1 MPETVLPKFHE
12 SLMNDG
18 DYKKEFEQKTQLA
31 SQNPFCKNY
40 LKLGLREGLL
50 SDMAGALGKIHDTVV
65 RAAIPNFMAREII
78 DVRTT
83 TEALERFPLEKESV
97 AYVASEGGTVR
108 IHGAR
113 YSTVDINCNI
123 EIKDGVEWTK
133 QFAEDAK
140 WNVMNRQLEALGRSI
155 AKIETEKIV
164 GLFAG
169 IAVGDLATGGVLPG
183 GGTAMSWAKAVALW
197 DALESEDFGP
207 ADVVAVHPKQASQLF
222 TATEFINSQYLP
234 SNETELTRGLV
245 GQALTMRIHKST
257 AGTTNGVAH
266 SLNKS
271 VAAVM
276 LVRQDVQ
283 IEPYEDVK
291 NGVVGLVARERIGYG
306 VLRSKAVARM
316 TNILTSLP

>member
-1 MPETVLPKFHE
+1 MPLVLPKFHE
-12 SLMNDG
+12 SLMENS

-31 SQNPFCKNY
+31 CQNPFCKNY
-40 LKLGLREGLL
+40 LKLGLREGIL

-65 RAAIPNFMAREII
+65 RATIPNFMAREII

-155 AKIETEKIV
+155 AKIETEKVV

-169 IAVGDLATGGVLPG
+169 IAAGDLATGAVLAG
-183 GGTAMSWAKAVALW
+183 GGTAMSWSKAVALW
-197 DALESEDFGP
+197 DALESEDLGP
-207 ADVVAVHPKQASQLF
+207 ADALALHPKQASQLF

-234 SNETELTRGLV
+234 SSETELTRGLV
-245 GQALTMRIHKST
+245 GQALTMRIHKSS

-266 SLNKS
+266 SMNKS

-276 LVRQDVQ
+276 LVRQHVQ

-316 TNILTSLP
+316 TNLATSLP

>member
-1 MPETVLPKFHE
+1 MPVVLPKFHE
-12 SLMNDG
+12 SLMENG
-18 DYKKEFEQKTQLA
+18 DYKKEFEQKLQLA
-31 SQNPFCKNY
+31 YQNAFCKNY
-40 LKLGLREGLL
+40 LKLGLREGIL

-65 RAAIPNFMAREII
+65 HAAIPNFIAREII

-140 WNVMNRQLEALGRSI
+140 WNVMQRQLEALGRSI
-155 AKIETEKIV
+155 AKIETEKIT

-169 IAVGDLATGGVLPG
+169 IAVGDLATGDALTGE
-183 GGTAMSWAKAVALW
+183 GTTLSWSKTVALW
-197 DALESEDFGP
+197 DALESEDLGP
-207 ADVVAVHPKQASQLF
+207 ADVLALHPKQASQLF

-234 SNETELTRGLV
+234 SSETELTRGLV
-245 GQALTMRIHKST
+245 GQALTMRIHKSS

-266 SLNKS
+266 SMNKS
-271 VAAVM
+271 VAGVM
-276 LVRQDVQ
+276 LIRSDLT

-291 NGVVGLVARERIGYG
+291 NSVVGLVARERIGYG

-316 TNILTSLP
+316 TNISTSLP

>member
-1 MPETVLPKFHE
+1 MPVVLPKFHE
-12 SLMNDG
+12 GLMENV
-18 DYKKEFEQKTQLA
+18 DYKKEFEQKLQLA
-31 SQNPFCKNY
+31 YQNAFCKNY
-40 LKLGLREGLL
+40 LKLGLREGIL

-65 RAAIPNFMAREII
+65 QAAIPNFIAREII

-140 WNVMNRQLEALGRSI
+140 WNVMQRQLEALGRSI
-155 AKIETEKIV
+155 AKIETEKIT

-169 IAVGDLATGGVLPG
+169 IATGDLATGNALDG
-183 GGTAMSWAKAVALW
+183 GGSAMSWSKAVALW
-197 DALESEDFGP
+197 DALETEDFGP
-207 ADVVAVHPKQASQLF
+207 ADVMALHPKQASQLF

-245 GQALTMRIHKST
+245 GQALTMRIHKSS

-266 SLNKS
+266 SMNKS
-271 VAAVM
+271 VAGVM
-276 LVRQDVQ
+276 LIRSDLI
-283 IEPYEDVK
+283 IEPYEEVK
-291 NGVVGLVARERIGYG
+291 NGVVGLVGRERIGYG
-306 VLRSKAVARM
+306 VLRSKAVARI
-316 TNILTSLP
+316 TNISTSLP

>member
-1 MPETVLPKFHE
+1 MPIVLPKFHE
-12 SLMNDG
+12 SLMENG
-18 DYKKEFEQKTQLA
+18 DYKKEFEQKLQLA
-31 SQNPFCKNY
+31 YQNAFCKNY
-40 LKLGLREGLL
+40 LKLGLREGIL

-65 RAAIPNFMAREII
+65 HAAIPNFIAREII

-140 WNVMNRQLEALGRSI
+140 WNVMQRQLEALGRSI
-155 AKIETEKIV
+155 AKIETEKIT

-169 IAVGDLATGGVLPG
+169 IAVGDLATGTALNGE
-183 GGTAMSWAKAVALW
+183 GTTLSWSKTVALW
-197 DALESEDFGP
+197 DALESEDLGP
-207 ADVVAVHPKQASQLF
+207 ADVLALHPKQASQLF

-234 SNETELTRGLV
+234 SSETELTRGLV
-245 GQALTMRIHKST
+245 GQALTMRIHKSS

-266 SLNKS
+266 SMNKS
-271 VAAVM
+271 VAGVM
-276 LVRQDVQ
+276 LIRSDLT

-306 VLRSKAVARM
+306 ILRSKTVARM
-316 TNILTSLP
+316 TNIMTSLS

>member
-1 MPETVLPKFHE
+1 MPVVLPKFHE
-12 SLMNDG
+12 SLMGNG

-31 SQNPFCKNY
+31 CRNPFCKNY
-40 LKLGLREGLL
+40 LKLGLREGIL

-164 GLFAG
+164 GLFTG
-169 IAVGDLATGGVLPG
+169 IAAGDLATGAVLNG
-183 GGTAMSWAKAVALW
+183 GGTAMSWAKAVSLW

-207 ADVVAVHPKQASQLF
+207 ADALALHPKQASQLF

-245 GQALTMRIHKST
+245 GQALTMRIHKSS
-257 AGTTNGVAH
+257 AGTTNGVVH
-266 SLNKS
+266 SMNKS

-276 LVRQDVQ
+276 LMRQDVQ

-316 TNILTSLP
+316 TNLMTTVP